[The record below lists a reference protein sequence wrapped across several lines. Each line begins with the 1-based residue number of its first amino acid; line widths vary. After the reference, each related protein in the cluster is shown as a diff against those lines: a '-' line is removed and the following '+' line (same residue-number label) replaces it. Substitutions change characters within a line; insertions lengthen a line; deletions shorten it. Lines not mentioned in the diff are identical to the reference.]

1 MVIKPIK
8 TDKIPIAEQSR
19 FRLLRRYGLVTSTK
33 CLTAM
38 KGMKHG
44 SASVL
49 KTLSAPDAM
58 AQEAEGVSLLGVD
71 YLRFKT
77 SDGGDLYL
85 TRFGVPLREQLD
97 PESWYAPDWFAVSRK
112 RLLGTSVIYRVRTK
126 PVRGM
131 SLDLVVR
138 FSRVGEEVPLDTLT
152 VCKYPHAEFNSPFEE
167 FALVMDLRAVR
178 PGPLRP
184 RIFTK
189 KPLAIFVPAERL
201 QLWQTG
207 RLESKI
213 AAKLAR
219 HPETELDIL
228 RRYILLY
235 GWIEQMNAVEA
246 ADALRLPGDSRE
258 TFLAQ
263 TTCGAI
269 RDLEQNGFRML
280 DIKPEHIVVRVRA
293 DGSLLRRRSGQ
304 LAYALVD
311 YELLERV
318 PETD

>member
-1 MVIKPIK
+1 
-8 TDKIPIAEQSR
+8 
-19 FRLLRRYGLVTSTK
+19 
-33 CLTAM
+33 M
-38 KGMKHG
+38 KGIKHG
-44 SASVL
+44 WAASIL
-49 KTLSAPDAM
+49 KILSAPEAM
-58 AQEAEGVSLLGVD
+58 AQDGEAISLLGVD
-71 YLRFKT
+71 YIRLKT

-85 TRFGVPLREQLD
+85 TWFGVPLREQVD
-97 PESWYAPDWFAVSRK
+97 PENWFAPDWFAASRQ

-126 PVRGM
+126 PVRGS

-167 FALVMDLRAVR
+167 FALVMELRA
-178 PGPLRP
+178 LRP

-201 QLWQTG
+201 ELWQTG

-219 HPETELDIL
+219 HPETQLDIL

-235 GWIEQMNAVEA
+235 GWIEQMNAVQA
-246 ADALRLPGDSRE
+246 ADALRLRGGIRE
-258 TFLAQ
+258 SFLAQ
-263 TTCGAI
+263 STRCAI
-269 RDLEQNGFRML
+269 HDLEEHGFRML
-280 DIKPEHIVVRVRA
+280 DIKPEHIVVRVRK

-318 PETD
+318 RETDW

>member
-1 MVIKPIK
+1 
-8 TDKIPIAEQSR
+8 
-19 FRLLRRYGLVTSTK
+19 
-33 CLTAM
+33 M
-38 KGMKHG
+38 KGITHG
-44 SASVL
+44 CPASVL
-49 KTLSAPDAM
+49 ETLPAGGALVPDA
-58 AQEAEGVSLLGVD
+58 EAVSLLGVD
-71 YLRFKT
+71 YQLFKT

-85 TRFGVPLREQLD
+85 TRFGVQLRKQLD
-97 PESWYAPDWFAVSRK
+97 PENWYAQDWFAASGK
-112 RLLGTSVIYRVRTK
+112 RLPGTSAIYRVRSK
-126 PVRGM
+126 PAGGV

-138 FSRVGEEVPLDTLT
+138 FSRIGQVVPVDTLT
-152 VCKYPHAEFNSPFEE
+152 VCQYPHAEFNSPFEE
-167 FALVMDLRAVR
+167 FALVMDLRAAR

-213 AAKLAR
+213 AAKRAR
-219 HPETELDIL
+219 HPETEVDIL
-228 RRYILLY
+228 RRYILVY

-258 TFLAQ
+258 TFLAE
-263 TTCGAI
+263 TTRGAI
-269 RDLEQNGFRML
+269 HDLEQHGFRML
-280 DIKPEHIVVRVRA
+280 DIKPEHIVVRIRP
-293 DGSLLRRRSGQ
+293 DGSLLRLRSGE

-318 PETD
+318 